1 VTVNSELPH
10 MSLVPSISR
19 RNWET
24 SQMSGN
30 SQPCQVS
37 AADYSNLST
46 RFILTSSFD
55 KDKNFASFLAIKR
68 FTLIITGSNK
78 IGAISR

>member
-10 MSLVPSISR
+10 MSLVPSISH
-19 RNWET
+19 RNWEP

-37 AADYSNLST
+37 AADYSNLSL
-46 RFILTSSFD
+46 RFILTRSFYN
-55 KDKNFASFLAIKR
+55 DKNFTLLMTIKR
-68 FTLIITGSNK
+68 FTLIIAGRHK
-78 IGAISR
+78 IYAISR